1 MNEKEELQ
9 YLRDQV
15 RKLKQENRELSS
27 KLAVT
32 EASKAE
38 TEENLSKI
46 KNSFA
51 WKRLIYWLPQTAI
64 SDQIM
69 NSIDIGLIAKAA
81 TL

>member
-1 MNEKEELQ
+1 MNEQEELQ
-9 YLRDQV
+9 YLREQV

-38 TEENLSKI
+38 TEENLSRI

-51 WKRLIYWLPQTAI
+51 WKMAKPLRVARAGFVRLSY
-64 SDQIM
+64 
-69 NSIDIGLIAKAA
+69 
-81 TL
+81 